1 MTRNHHISISSLLGT
16 LILHKFYSIHT
27 IEWPV
32 YLHELAFDYE
42 IEANFSIHTETTSV
56 GNIWRKTVRLT
67 RGLTLGKAG
76 SQTTGAVQF
85 KTSVSNDTNVI

>member
-27 IEWPV
+27 IECPV
-32 YLHELAFDYE
+32 YRPELAFDYE
-42 IEANFSIHTETTSV
+42 IEANFSNHTETTSI

-85 KTSVSNDTNVI
+85 KTPVSNDTNVI